1 VGRPNVVVVEDPREL
16 GRAGAE
22 WVARRVAGTPEASV
36 VVPTGETPLN
46 LYREL
51 ATLRD
56 QGRFDP
62 SMITVCQ
69 LDEYLGIGL
78 DDRRR
83 LFGWMQR
90 TFLEPLRIADER
102 VVRLPVSGDLDV
114 ACAAYDRE
122 LEGRG
127 GVGIAILGIGAN
139 GHLGFNEPPSDRSA
153 PTRRVQLSR
162 SSVEANA
169 RYWGSPD
176 DVPRSAVTI
185 GMAPLL
191 AARSILLLAS
201 GAGKQT
207 IVTRAMQGPIVPDV
221 PASYLQEADDVTVLV
236 DRAAWPEGDRT

>member
-1 VGRPNVVVVEDPREL
+1 MG
-16 GRAGAE
+16 
-22 WVARRVAGTPEASV
+22 
-36 VVPTGETPLN
+36 

-78 DDRRR
+78 DDRRT

-90 TFLEPLRIADER
+90 TFLAPLRIADER
-102 VVRLPVSGDLDV
+102 VVRLPVSGDLEA
-114 ACAAYDRE
+114 ACATYDRE

-127 GVGIAILGIGAN
+127 GVDLAILGIGAN

-162 SSVEANA
+162 SSDRGERPVLGLA
-169 RYWGSPD
+169 RRRASQRGDDGHGAAAGRSFDPAARVRERASGRSSPGRCRA
-176 DVPRSAVTI
+176 RSAPTC
-185 GMAPLL
+185 
-191 AARSILLLAS
+191 R
-201 GAGKQT
+201 
-207 IVTRAMQGPIVPDV
+207 R
-221 PASYLQEADDVTVLV
+221 
-236 DRAAWPEGDRT
+236 RTFKRLMT